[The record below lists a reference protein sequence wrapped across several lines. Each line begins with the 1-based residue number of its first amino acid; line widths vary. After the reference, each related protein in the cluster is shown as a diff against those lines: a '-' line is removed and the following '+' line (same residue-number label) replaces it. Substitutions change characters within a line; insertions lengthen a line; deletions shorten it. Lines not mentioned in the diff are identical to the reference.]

1 MPFRTYT
8 QDFIPTISYDRLYST
23 NDFAQSIL
31 TLFAHQPPE
40 NYDDNPRQNH
50 PCLMRTLRAVER
62 NLDSLISTRQP
73 LPS

>member
-31 TLFAHQPPE
+31 TLFAH
-40 NYDDNPRQNH
+40 
-50 PCLMRTLRAVER
+50 
-62 NLDSLISTRQP
+62 
-73 LPS
+73 